1 MPPSSRAER
10 GTFFTV
16 PGPSHVPGRA
26 DKVPRCARDDG
37 GLIRCFALVCALG
50 LLAAGRPLA
59 AQDALNRVG
68 PNTQVHSVEFQFK
81 QRTSLDPNVL
91 RQKIALTGQ
100 GSMVGIRRMLRFIPM
115 VPAVG
120 SHPFDPT
127 EMARDVA
134 RLRRYYQRSGFPK
147 ADVDYLARYRAK
159 PDVIDV
165 TYVIAEGPPLEVTGV
180 EFTGEHGPLQ
190 LPTAST
196 RSWRRFARTEKDRI
210 DRAGE
215 DERRALA
222 DSTVR
227 WFRAHGY
234 PFASAL
240 VLARVDSAANQAALT
255 VQVNPGLRATVRRVE
270 ITGNETIPAREI
282 VRQLPVEPG
291 DWYDARAVEQG
302 RHTLTDMDIIRLATV
317 DVPRDSADDSS
328 VVVMVGITESQ
339 KHLIRGEAGFISSG
353 GLTSQA
359 TWTDRSWLGG
369 LRSLTVAATGQTG
382 IAALENPAQELYR
395 LNLTAFQPYVADRR
409 VSLAGG
415 PFVEYRSDLRDRSA
429 AVGFE
434 SSLVWSPAPLRSLS
448 LGYSISYRRVY
459 DYGIGSDLPPEE
471 YLPLLGLAAP
481 GAAGTLDAT
490 RHRSALSLEG
500 SYGRLDRIA
509 NPRKGYVIRPRVET
523 TLPGFNTSEY
533 LLMDLGAT
541 AYVPL
546 TRTVGFT
553 VRAAGGRIY
562 PRGRSV
568 AKAAGES
575 PFLSLLE
582 LGDVSFTAG
591 GTRDVRGWGTL
602 LVGPKLPQV
611 QLQQS
616 GDSTVAIADRYTPI
630 GGLARLVGSVEL
642 HFPMAGLSEQFQP
655 YVFYDGG
662 RIWTPDRR
670 FALNAGVLD
679 EDAFYQAVGV
689 GIGYTTVVGA
699 IQVAVGYKLNPS
711 PLDLRSPQDV
721 LQALSNGT
729 PIEDAPTS
737 NARRFHLH
745 FSIGAT
751 F

>member
-1 MPPSSRAER
+1 LPAYS
-10 GTFFTV
+10 GTWPA
-16 PGPSHVPGRA
+16 PGPVE
-26 DKVPRCARDDG
+26 KVPRFARGDAG
-37 GLIRCFALVCALG
+37 IPRFCLFVALA
-50 LLAAGRPLA
+50 LLAASRPLA

-68 PNTQVHSVEFQFK
+68 PNTQVHSVEFEFK
-81 QRTSLDPNVL
+81 EETSLDPNVL

-100 GSMVGIRRMLRFIPM
+100 GSMVGLRRTFRFIPM
-115 VPAVG
+115 VPPVG
-120 SHPFDPT
+120 AHPFDPT
-127 EMARDVA
+127 EMARDVV

-147 ADVDYLARYRAK
+147 ADVDYQARYQAK
-159 PDVIDV
+159 SDLIDV
-165 TYVIAEGPPLEVTGV
+165 TYVIAEGPPLEVAGV
-180 EFTGEHGPLQ
+180 EFTGEHGPLGV
-190 LPTAST
+190 PTAFVKN
-196 RSWRRFARTEKDRI
+196 WRRFASTETDRLE
-210 DRAGE
+210 RAGE

-234 PFASAL
+234 PFASAR
-240 VLARVDSAANQAALT
+240 VLARVDSAANRAALT
-255 VQVNPGLRATVRRVE
+255 VQVDPGLRAKVRRVE
-270 ITGNETIPAREI
+270 VEGNETIPAREI

-291 DWYDARAVEQG
+291 DWYDARAVERG
-302 RHTLTDMDIIRLATV
+302 RQALTDMDIIRLASV

-328 VVVMVGITESQ
+328 VVVMLRVTESQ

-359 TWTDRSWLGG
+359 TWTDRSWLSG

-395 LNLTAFQPYVADRR
+395 LNLTAFQPYVGHRT

-434 SSLVWSPAPLRSLS
+434 SLLVWAPAPLRSLS

-471 YLPLLGLAAP
+471 YLPLLGLVAP
-481 GAAGTLDAT
+481 GAAGTLNKS
-490 RHRSALSLEG
+490 RNRSAISLEG

-509 NPRKGYVIRPRVET
+509 NPRKGYVIRPRIET

-533 LLMDLGAT
+533 FLMDLGAT

-546 TRTVGFT
+546 TRTIGFT
-553 VRAAGGRIY
+553 VRGGAGRLY

-568 AKAAGES
+568 TEAADES
-575 PFLSLLE
+575 PFVSLLE

-611 QLQQS
+611 KLEQS
-616 GDSTVAIADRYTPI
+616 GDSTVAVADRYTPV

-642 HFPMAGLSEQFQP
+642 HFPMPGLSEQFQP

-662 RIWTPDRR
+662 RIWTPDDR

-679 EDAFYQAVGV
+679 EDNFYQAVGL

-721 LQALSNGT
+721 LQALTNGT

-737 NARRFHLH
+737 NRRRFHLH

>member
-1 MPPSSRAER
+1 M
-10 GTFFTV
+10 
-16 PGPSHVPGRA
+16 
-26 DKVPRCARDDG
+26 G
-37 GLIRCFALVCALG
+37 GIRLTNILALA
-50 LLAAGRPLA
+50 LLAAAPPLA

-68 PNTQVHSVEFQFK
+68 PKTQVHSVEFEFK
-81 QRTSLDPNVL
+81 EKTSLDPKVL

-100 GSMVGIRRMLRFIPM
+100 GSMVGLRRTLRFIPI
-115 VPAVG
+115 VSPVG

-127 EMARDVA
+127 EMARDVV

-147 ADVDYLARYRAK
+147 ADVDYLARYQAK
-159 PDVIDV
+159 SDLIDV
-165 TYVIAEGPPLEVTGV
+165 TYVIVEGPPLEVTGV
-180 EFTGEHGPLQ
+180 EFTREHGPLEV
-190 LPTAST
+190 PTVFVK
-196 RSWRRFARTEKDRI
+196 SWRRFAGTEKERL

-234 PFASAL
+234 PFASAR
-240 VLARVDSAANQAALT
+240 VLARVDSTANRAALT
-255 VQVNPGLRATVRRVE
+255 VQVDPGLRAKVRRVE
-270 ITGNETIPAREI
+270 VAGNETIPEREI

-291 DWYDARAVEQG
+291 DWYDARSIEQG
-302 RHTLTDMDIIRLATV
+302 RQALTDMDIIRLASV

-328 VVVMVGITESQ
+328 VVVMLGITESQ

-359 TWTDRSWLGG
+359 TWTDRSWLSG
-369 LRSLTVAATGQTG
+369 LRSLTVAATAQTG

-395 LNLTAFQPYVADRR
+395 LNLTAFQPYVGDRR

-459 DYGIGSDLPPEE
+459 DYGIGADLLPDE
-471 YLPLLGLAAP
+471 YLPLLGLVAP
-481 GAAGTLDAT
+481 GAAGTLTTA
-490 RHRSALSLEG
+490 RHQNALSLEG

-509 NPRKGYVIRPRVET
+509 NPRKGYMIRPRVET

-533 LLMDLGAT
+533 FLMDLGAT

-546 TRTVGFT
+546 TRTIGFT
-553 VRAAGGRIY
+553 LRGGAGRLY

-568 AKAAGES
+568 TDAADQS
-575 PFLSLLE
+575 PFVSLLE
-582 LGDVSFTAG
+582 LRDVIFTAG

-611 QLQQS
+611 KLEQS
-616 GDSTVAIADRYTPI
+616 GDSTVAVADRYTPI

-642 HFPMAGLSEQFQP
+642 HFPMPGLSEQFQP

-662 RIWTPDRR
+662 RIWTPDQR
-670 FALNAGVLD
+670 FALNAGELD
-679 EDAFYQAVGV
+679 EDDFYQGVGL

-711 PLDLRSPQDV
+711 PLDQRAPQDV
-721 LQALSNGT
+721 LQALINGT

-737 NARRFHLH
+737 NGRRFHLH

>member
-1 MPPSSRAER
+1 MRAA
-10 GTFFTV
+10 
-16 PGPSHVPGRA
+16 S
-26 DKVPRCARDDG
+26 
-37 GLIRCFALVCALG
+37 LICFLALG
-50 LLAAGRPLA
+50 LFVPGQRLA

-68 PNTQVHSVEFQFK
+68 PNTQVRSVEFEFK
-81 QRTSLDPNVL
+81 PKTSLDPSVL

-100 GSMVGIRRMLRFIPM
+100 GSMVGLRRTLRFIPM
-115 VPAVG
+115 VPPVG
-120 SHPFDPT
+120 AHPFDPT
-127 EMARDVA
+127 EMARDVV
-134 RLRRYYQRSGFPK
+134 RLRHYYQRSGFPK
-147 ADVDYLARYRAK
+147 ADVDYQARYQAK
-159 PDVIDV
+159 SDLIDV
-165 TYVIAEGPPLEVTGV
+165 TYVIAEGPPLEVAGV

-190 LPTAST
+190 VPTAFT
-196 RSWRRFARTEKDRI
+196 KSWRRFVSTEKDGL

-234 PFASAL
+234 PFASAR
-240 VLARVDSAANQAALT
+240 VLARVDSTANRAALN
-255 VQVNPGLRATVRRVE
+255 VQVDPGLRAKVRRVE
-270 ITGNETIPAREI
+270 VDGNETIPAREI

-291 DWYDARAVEQG
+291 DWYDARAVERG
-302 RHTLTDMDIIRLATV
+302 RQSLTDMDIIRLASV

-328 VVVMVGITESQ
+328 VVVMLRIAESQ
-339 KHLIRGEAGFISSG
+339 RYLIRGEAGFISSG

-369 LRSLTVAATGQTG
+369 LRSLTVATTGQTG
-382 IAALENPAQELYR
+382 IAALENPAEELYR
-395 LNLTAFQPYVADRR
+395 LNLTAFQPYVGNRN

-471 YLPLLGLAAP
+471 YLPLLGLTAP
-481 GAAGTLDAT
+481 EAAGTLNKS
-490 RHRSALSLEG
+490 RNRSALSLEG

-509 NPRKGYVIRPRVET
+509 NPRKGYVIRPRIET

-533 LLMDLGAT
+533 FLMDLGAT

-546 TRTVGFT
+546 SRTTGIT
-553 VRAAGGRIY
+553 VRGGAGRLY

-568 AKAAGES
+568 TEAADES
-575 PFLSLLE
+575 PFVSLLE

-611 QLQQS
+611 KLEQS
-616 GDSTVAIADRYTPI
+616 GDSTVAIADRYTPV

-642 HFPMAGLSEQFQP
+642 HFPMPGLSEQFQP

-662 RIWTPDRR
+662 RIWIPDQR

-679 EDAFYQAVGV
+679 EDDFFQAVGL
-689 GIGYTTVVGA
+689 GIGYTTLVGA

-721 LQALSNGT
+721 LQALTNGT

-737 NARRFHLH
+737 NRRRFHLH